1 MANKTITE
9 NEKDGVATFYACNRK
24 AWRRWLQKNHAGE
37 KNVWLIIYR
46 MGSGIPSVYYKEAV
60 EEALCFGWIDSKA
73 NKRDDKSFYQYFAK
87 RNPKSKWSKVNKD
100 TVAQLTEQ
108 GLMAAAG
115 VAAIERAKANGT
127 WTALDEVEQLL
138 VPEELAKAFAKNK
151 KAWKNFEAFPRSVKR
166 AILEWLS
173 NAKKSETRVKR
184 IETIVSKAAQ
194 NLRANFPGQ

>member
-1 MANKTITE
+1 MANKKVTE
-9 NEKDGVATFYACNRK
+9 KEREGVATFYARSRK
-24 AWRRWLQKNHAGE
+24 EWRNWLQKNHAGQ

-46 MGSGIPSVYYKEAV
+46 MGTGIPSVYYKEAV

-73 NKRDDKSFYQYFAK
+73 NKRDEESFYQYFAQ

-100 TVAQLTEQ
+100 TIALLTGK

-115 VAAIERAKANGT
+115 MAAVERAKTNGT
-127 WTALDEVEQLL
+127 WTALEEVEQLL
-138 VPEELAKAFAKNK
+138 VPADLAKAFAKNK
-151 KAWKNFEAFPRSVKR
+151 NAWKNFEAFPRSVKR

-173 NAKKSETRVKR
+173 NAKTSETREKR
-184 IETIVSKAAQ
+184 IETIASKAAQ